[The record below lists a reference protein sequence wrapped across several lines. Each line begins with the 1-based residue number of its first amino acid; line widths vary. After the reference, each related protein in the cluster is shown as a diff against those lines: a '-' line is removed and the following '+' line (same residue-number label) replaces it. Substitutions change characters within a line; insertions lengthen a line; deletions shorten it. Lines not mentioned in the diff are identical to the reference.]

1 MLPAGDHDP
10 PPNSGSRPGRRPH
23 PFGRANNALV
33 HVGATLAL
41 ANGLVIGIRFGLVEF
56 FFFPEDLGPNA
67 GAVLGQRV
75 VSSGL
80 ILWLGWRA
88 LMGWRARL
96 TSVTGRLLIAG
107 LVMMPLGPFSIGTDG
122 VALSSAGLLLA
133 IVAVTSRSAVL
144 AAEQVE
150 RTPPHRR
157 GD

>member
-1 MLPAGDHDP
+1 MKLRLRDP
-10 PPNSGSRPGRRPH
+10 RPH
-23 PFGRANNALV
+23 PFGRVNNVLV
-33 HVGATLAL
+33 HLAATLAL

-56 FFFPEDLGPNA
+56 FFFPDDLGPNA
-67 GAVLGQRV
+67 GAVLGQRI

-80 ILWLGWRA
+80 ILWLAWRA

-133 IVAVTSRSAVL
+133 IVAMTSRSAVL
-144 AAEQVE
+144 AAEEAQ

-157 GD
+157 GE